1 MTYLGTADEV
11 DAVIDI
17 VVNVADV
24 SLRSEAIISGDESE
38 VVLFHAFPHVAWYFI
53 SRSLEKS
60 SEAMEI
66 QQNCDILRILR
77 QSDGE
82 LDLEI
87 ADYLVDNVLARHV

>member
-38 VVLFHAFPHVAWYFI
+38 VVLFHAFPHVAWHFI

-60 SEAMEI
+60 AEAMEK